1 MSDPRAGRMPISFTA
16 RGIGKPVTTA
26 LWTPCPRS
34 QVALS
39 PYAPL
44 YGVLVAMNDSVHMAR
59 YVVKADSQLIGSFES
74 HPGPVGQ
81 VRTLCKRL

>member
-1 MSDPRAGRMPISFTA
+1 MPITLLHKSKHRPTSEL
-16 RGIGKPVTTA
+16 A
-26 LWTPCPRS
+26 LWRPCPRA

-44 YGVLVAMNDSVHMAR
+44 YGVLIAMNDSVHMAR

-81 VRTLCKRL
+81 VRTP